1 MPGVKTGIFCG
12 TLFVGVLEKRIRHA
26 AYSQNITPP
35 SRALLRLLSLAAAM
49 ILTACS
55 GDHAEY
61 SSFTPSARGTLH
73 LPWAVALNI
82 TSSLPG
88 ISGATTHNNRQP
100 PASDPAEASDTQT
113 QPAKLT
119 VLYIE
124 DNPLE
129 LAVMRQIFAKSK
141 HLTLLN
147 SRTGEYGIKL
157 AITHSP
163 TLILLDMTLPGI
175 NGAEVLR
182 RLRNH
187 PETSTIPV
195 VAITR
200 NSNALGMPLDL
211 AGFDDYL
218 TKPVSAARLQAVLN
232 RRIVDLGPTLTSQ
245 AD

>member
-1 MPGVKTGIFCG
+1 MMPRVKMGIFSG

-26 AYSQNITPP
+26 AYSQNIIPP

-55 GDHAEY
+55 GGHAEH
-61 SSFTPSARGTLH
+61 SSFAPFHSGTLH

-88 ISGATTHNNRQP
+88 ISGAATHNNRQA
-100 PASDPAEASDTQT
+100 PASDPFQESDAQA
-113 QPAKLT
+113 QPAELT
-119 VLYIE
+119 VLHIE

-129 LAVMRQIFAKSK
+129 LAVMRQLFAESK

-163 TLILLDMTLPGI
+163 TLILLDLTLPGI

-187 PETSTIPV
+187 PETRTIPV

-200 NSNALGMPLDL
+200 NTNALGMPVDL

-218 TKPVSAARLQAVLN
+218 TKPVSAARLHAMLN
-232 RRIVDLGPTLTSQ
+232 RRIADLAHNEKSG
-245 AD
+245 